1 MNFLSMW
8 QFWIG
13 LAIGVFIGGIVGF
26 FVAALCCISGRASRR
41 EEKLEQPTDER

>member
-13 LAIGVFIGGIVGF
+13 VAVGCFIASIIGY
-26 FVAALCCISGRASRR
+26 FVVALCCIRRRASRL
-41 EEKLEQPTDER
+41 EEKKEVKK